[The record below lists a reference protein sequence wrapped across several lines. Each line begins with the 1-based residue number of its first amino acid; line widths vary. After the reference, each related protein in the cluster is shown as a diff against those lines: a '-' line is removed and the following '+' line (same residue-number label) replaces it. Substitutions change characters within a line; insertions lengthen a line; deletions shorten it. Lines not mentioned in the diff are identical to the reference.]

1 MRSSAA
7 YRIWLPSWLGLLLLA
22 MLNGT
27 VRGTVLQPRLGE
39 ETARR
44 VATVVLLAA
53 LTAYVHRLQ
62 RRHPIPDAE
71 HAWVVGMS
79 WVVMTLGF
87 EFGFGRLVGKLA
99 WSELLAD
106 YDVRAGRI
114 WVLVPLWTA
123 VAPEVMRR
131 LTLPQAP
138 REPETR

>member
-7 YRIWLPSWLGLLLLA
+7 YRIWVPSWLGLLLLA
-22 MLNGT
+22 VLNGAL
-27 VRGTVLQPRLGE
+27 RGTVLQPRLGE
-39 ETARR
+39 ETGRR
-44 VATVVLLAA
+44 VATVLLLAA

-87 EFGFGRLVGKLA
+87 EFGSGRLVGKLA

-131 LTLPQAP
+131 RTLPPASHESQTP
-138 REPETR
+138 

>member
-1 MRSSAA
+1 MRSSAT
-7 YRIWLPSWLGLLLLA
+7 YRIWLPNWLGLLLLA
-22 MLNGT
+22 VLNGT
-27 VRGTVLQPRLGE
+27 VRGTVLQRRLGE
-39 ETARR
+39 DTARR

-114 WVLVPLWTA
+114 WVLVPVWTA

-131 LTLPQAP
+131 LMLPRTP
-138 REPETR
+138 HEPETR

>member
-7 YRIWLPSWLGLLLLA
+7 YRIWVPSWLGLLLLA
-22 MLNGT
+22 VLNGAL
-27 VRGTVLQPRLGE
+27 RGTVLQPRLGE
-39 ETARR
+39 ETGRR
-44 VATVVLLAA
+44 VATVLLLAA

-87 EFGFGRLVGKLA
+87 EFGSGRLVGKLA

-131 LTLPQAP
+131 LTLPPASHESQTP
-138 REPETR
+138 